1 MFKKFFRKI
10 RDTAKKIAPIA
21 APIAGIMTGNP
32 YLGAGIGGLLGQYGG
47 KEGAMQ
53 GALLGGLGGLG
64 ARAMQGNQLFSLTNT
79 PKVAANVVQPIVST
93 GMPAGAKA
101 VGLGG
106 APDAVAGA
114 IQSEGKSRGILDTLK
129 TIGGSLYDSD
139 KNELTGLGKLG
150 ASLAPALATY
160 FALKADQPENPDAN
174 AYRSPVDEYY
184 AARARGENPNPADYG
199 LAPTPEERLV
209 GDLEQQNF
217 NMGGL
222 ASMQSGA
229 LPMSDVMNIR
239 QQSMM
244 KKNPM
249 NNVMGVANLAM
260 GGDPMFPR
268 RTGEIDG
275 PGGPKDD
282 KIPAMLSDGEF
293 VFTAKAV
300 ENAGGPSAMYKMMNS
315 LDPQSE
321 KPSERM

>member
-1 MFKKFFRKI
+1 MFKSFFRKI
-10 RDTAKKIAPIA
+10 RETAKKIAPIA

-32 YLGAGIGGLLGQYGG
+32 YIGAGIGGLLGQYGG
-47 KEGAMQ
+47 KEGAIQ
-53 GALLGGLGGLG
+53 GAMLGGLGGLG

-79 PKVAANVVQPIVST
+79 PKVVPQVVTQAVNT
-93 GMPAGAKA
+93 GMPAGAA
-101 VGLGG
+101 QVGLG
-106 APDAVAGA
+106 AAQNAVPLAQSAGNT
-114 IQSEGKSRGILDTLK
+114 GGGGFGL
-129 TIGGSLYDSD
+129 GSLKDFAGNFYKDG
-139 KNELTGLGKLG
+139 ELTGLGKLG

-160 FALKADQPENPDAN
+160 FALKADKPENPDAN

-184 AARARGENPNPADYG
+184 AARARGENPNPADFG

-209 GDLEQQNF
+209 GDLGQNF

-222 ASMQSGA
+222 ASMQSEA

-300 ENAGGPSAMYKMMNS
+300 QNAGGPSAMYKMMNS

>member
-1 MFKKFFRKI
+1 MFKSFFRKI
-10 RDTAKKIAPIA
+10 RETAKKIAPIA

-32 YLGAGIGGLLGQYGG
+32 YIGAGIGGLLGQYGG
-47 KEGAMQ
+47 KEGAIQ
-53 GALLGGLGGLG
+53 GAMLGGLGGLG

-79 PKVAANVVQPIVST
+79 PKVAANVVQPIVDT
-93 GMPAGAKA
+93 GMSAGAKS
-101 VGLGG
+101 VGLGA
-106 APDAVAGA
+106 APDAVPLVQSAGNT
-114 IQSEGKSRGILDTLK
+114 GGGGFGL
-129 TIGGSLYDSD
+129 GSLKDFAGNFYKDGQ
-139 KNELTGLGKLG
+139 LTGLGKLG

-160 FALKADQPENPDAN
+160 FALKADKPENPDAN

-184 AARARGENPNPADYG
+184 AARARGENPNPADFG

-209 GDLEQQNF
+209 GDLGQNF

-222 ASMQSGA
+222 ASMQSEA

-300 ENAGGPSAMYKMMNS
+300 QNAGGPSAMYKMMNS
-315 LDPQSE
+315 LDPESE
-321 KPSERM
+321 RPSERT

>member
-32 YLGAGIGGLLGQYGG
+32 YIGAGIGGLLGQYGG
-47 KEGAMQ
+47 KEGALQ
-53 GALLGGLGGLG
+53 GAMLGGLGGLG
-64 ARAMQGNQLFSLTNT
+64 ARAMQGNQLFSFANT
-79 PKVAANVVQPIVST
+79 PKAVTNVIPKVLNVAENS
-93 GMPAGAKA
+93 PAAKEFMNQITQ
-101 VGLGG
+101 GG
-106 APDAVAGA
+106 G
-114 IQSEGKSRGILDTLK
+114 GGGNGILDTLGK
-129 TIGGSLYDSD
+129 IGGSLY
-139 KNELTGLGKLG
+139 KEGELTGLGKLG
-150 ASLAPALATY
+150 TSLAPALATY

-222 ASMQSGA
+222 ASMQPQT
-229 LPMSDVMNIR
+229 LPMDDVMNIR
-239 QQSMM
+239 QQAMM
-244 KKNPM
+244 SRQPM

-300 ENAGGPSAMYKMMNS
+300 ENAGGPSAMYNMMNS

>member
-32 YLGAGIGGLLGQYGG
+32 YIGAGIGGLLGQYGG
-47 KEGAMQ
+47 KEGALQ
-53 GALLGGLGGLG
+53 GAMLGGLGGLG
-64 ARAMQGNQLFSLTNT
+64 ARAMQGNQLFSFANT
-79 PKVAANVVQPIVST
+79 PKAVANVIPNVLNVAENS
-93 GMPAGAKA
+93 
-101 VGLGG
+101 
-106 APDAVAGA
+106 PDAKREMMKLMNQGVG
-114 IQSEGKSRGILDTLK
+114 GGGGGILDTLGK
-129 TIGGSLYDSD
+129 IGGSLY
-139 KNELTGLGKLG
+139 KEGELTGLGKLG
-150 ASLAPALATY
+150 TSLAPALATY

-222 ASMQSGA
+222 ASMQPQT
-229 LPMSDVMNIR
+229 LPMDDVMNIR
-239 QQSMM
+239 QQAMM
-244 KKNPM
+244 SRQPM

-300 ENAGGPSAMYKMMNS
+300 ENAGGPSAMYNMMNS

>member
-32 YLGAGIGGLLGQYGG
+32 YIGAGIGGLLGQYGG
-47 KEGAMQ
+47 KEGALQ
-53 GALLGGLGGLG
+53 GAMLGGLGGLG
-64 ARAMQGNQLFSLTNT
+64 ARAMQGNQLFSFANT
-79 PKVAANVVQPIVST
+79 PKVAANVIQPLIETVST
-93 GMPAGAKA
+93 GNPITDAAIRA
-101 VGLGG
+101 SQQLTQSGG
-106 APDAVAGA
+106 GG
-114 IQSEGKSRGILDTLK
+114 ESRGVLDTLGK
-129 TIGGSLYDSD
+129 IGGSLYKDD
-139 KNELTGLGKLG
+139 KLTGLGKLG

-222 ASMQSGA
+222 ASMQPQT
-229 LPMSDVMNIR
+229 LPMDDVMNIR
-239 QQSMM
+239 QQAMM
-244 KKNPM
+244 SRQPM

-300 ENAGGPSAMYKMMNS
+300 ENAGGPSAMYNMMNS

>member
-1 MFKKFFRKI
+1 MFKSFFRKI
-10 RDTAKKIAPIA
+10 RETAKKIAPIA

-32 YLGAGIGGLLGQYGG
+32 YIGAGIGGLLGQYGG

-79 PKVAANVVQPIVST
+79 PKVAANVVQPLVETVST
-93 GMPAGAKA
+93 GSPITDAAIKSSQQLTQTGGGTGGGGF
-101 VGLGG
+101 GLGSLR
-106 APDAVAGA
+106 DFAGNFYK
-114 IQSEGKSRGILDTLK
+114 EG
-129 TIGGSLYDSD
+129 
-139 KNELTGLGKLG
+139 ELTGLGKLG

-174 AYRSPVDEYY
+174 EYRSPVDEYY
-184 AARARGENPNPADYG
+184 AARARGENPNPADFG

-209 GDLEQQNF
+209 GDLGQNF

-222 ASMQSGA
+222 ASMQSEA

>member
-1 MFKKFFRKI
+1 MFKSFFRKI
-10 RDTAKKIAPIA
+10 RETAKKIAPIA

-32 YLGAGIGGLLGQYGG
+32 YIGAGIGGLLGQYGG
-47 KEGAMQ
+47 KEGAIQ
-53 GALLGGLGGLG
+53 GAMLGGLGGLG

-79 PKVAANVVQPIVST
+79 PKVAANVVQPLVETVST
-93 GMPAGAKA
+93 GSPITDAAIKSSQQLTQTGGGTGGGGF
-101 VGLGG
+101 GLGSLKNF
-106 APDAVAGA
+106 AGNFFKD
-114 IQSEGKSRGILDTLK
+114 G
-129 TIGGSLYDSD
+129 
-139 KNELTGLGKLG
+139 ELTGLGKLG

-184 AARARGENPNPADYG
+184 AARARGENPNPADFG

-209 GDLEQQNF
+209 GDLGQNF

-222 ASMQSGA
+222 ASMQSEA

>member
-1 MFKKFFRKI
+1 MFKSFFRKI
-10 RDTAKKIAPIA
+10 RETAKKIAPIA

-32 YLGAGIGGLLGQYGG
+32 YIGAGIGGLLGQYGG

-79 PKVAANVVQPIVST
+79 PKVAANAVQPLVETVST
-93 GMPAGAKA
+93 GSPITDAAIKSSQQLTQTGGGTGGGGF
-101 VGLGG
+101 GLGSLR
-106 APDAVAGA
+106 DFAGNFYK
-114 IQSEGKSRGILDTLK
+114 EG
-129 TIGGSLYDSD
+129 
-139 KNELTGLGKLG
+139 ELTGLGKLG

-174 AYRSPVDEYY
+174 EYRSPVDEYY

-209 GDLEQQNF
+209 GDLGQNF

-222 ASMQSGA
+222 ASMQSEA

-300 ENAGGPSAMYKMMNS
+300 ENAGGPSAMYNMMNS

>member
-21 APIAGIMTGNP
+21 APIAGILTGNP
-32 YLGAGIGGLLGQYGG
+32 YIGAGIGGLLGQYGG
-47 KEGAMQ
+47 KEGALQ
-53 GALLGGLGGLG
+53 GAMLGGLGGLG
-64 ARAMQGNQLFSLTNT
+64 ARAMQGNQLFSFANT
-79 PKVAANVVQPIVST
+79 PKVATNVIPKLLTVAENS
-93 GMPAGAKA
+93 PAAKQQMMQA
-101 VGLGG
+101 MNQGGGGGGGFGLG
-106 APDAVAGA
+106 
-114 IQSEGKSRGILDTLK
+114 SLK
-129 TIGGSLYDSD
+129 DFASNFYKDD
-139 KNELTGLGKLG
+139 KLTGLGKLG

-160 FALKADQPENPDAN
+160 FALKADKPENPDAN

-209 GDLEQQNF
+209 GDLEQRNF

-222 ASMQSGA
+222 ASMQSEA

-315 LDPQSE
+315 LDPESE

>member
-1 MFKKFFRKI
+1 MFKSFFRKI

-32 YLGAGIGGLLGQYGG
+32 YIGAGIGGLLGQYGG
-47 KEGAMQ
+47 KEGAIQ
-53 GALLGGLGGLG
+53 GAMLGGLGGLG

-79 PKVAANVVQPIVST
+79 PKVAANVVQPIVDT
-93 GMPAGAKA
+93 GMSAGAKA
-101 VGLGG
+101 AGLGG

-114 IQSEGKSRGILDTLK
+114 VQSAGNTGGRFGL
-129 TIGGSLYDSD
+129 GSLKDFAGNFYKDG
-139 KNELTGLGKLG
+139 ELTGLGKLG

-160 FALKADQPENPDAN
+160 FALKADKPENPDAN

-184 AARARGENPNPADYG
+184 AARARGENPNPADFG

-209 GDLEQQNF
+209 GDLGQNF

-222 ASMQSGA
+222 ASMQSEA

>member
-32 YLGAGIGGLLGQYGG
+32 YIGAGIGGLLGQYGG
-47 KEGAMQ
+47 KEGALQ
-53 GALLGGLGGLG
+53 GAMLGGLGGLG
-64 ARAMQGNQLFSLTNT
+64 ARAMEGNQLFSIANT
-79 PKVAANVVQPIVST
+79 PKVATNVIPKVLNVAENS
-93 GMPAGAKA
+93 PAAKEIMNQITQ
-101 VGLGG
+101 GG
-106 APDAVAGA
+106 GG
-114 IQSEGKSRGILDTLK
+114 SESRGILDTLGK
-129 TIGGSLYDSD
+129 IGGSLYKDD
-139 KNELTGLGKLG
+139 KLTGLGKLG

-222 ASMQSGA
+222 ASMGSGA

-239 QQSMM
+239 RQSMM

-321 KPSERM
+321 KPSERI

>member
-1 MFKKFFRKI
+1 MNCQEYMFKKFFRKI

-21 APIAGIMTGNP
+21 APIAGILTGNP
-32 YLGAGIGGLLGQYGG
+32 YIGAGIGGLLGQYGG
-47 KEGAMQ
+47 KEGALQ
-53 GALLGGLGGLG
+53 GAMLGGLGGLG
-64 ARAMQGNQLFSLTNT
+64 ARAMQGNQLFSFANT
-79 PKVAANVVQPIVST
+79 PKVATNVIPKLLTVAENS
-93 GMPAGAKA
+93 PAAKQQMMQA
-101 VGLGG
+101 MNQGGGGGGGFGLG
-106 APDAVAGA
+106 
-114 IQSEGKSRGILDTLK
+114 SLK
-129 TIGGSLYDSD
+129 DFASNFYKDD
-139 KNELTGLGKLG
+139 KLTGLGKLG

-160 FALKADQPENPDAN
+160 FALKADKPENPDAN

-209 GDLEQQNF
+209 GDLEQRNF

-222 ASMQSGA
+222 ASMQSEA

-239 QQSMM
+239 QQSIM

-249 NNVMGVANLAM
+249 NNLMGVANLAM

-315 LDPQSE
+315 LDPESE

>member
-1 MFKKFFRKI
+1 MFKSFFRKI
-10 RDTAKKIAPIA
+10 RETAKKIAPIA

-32 YLGAGIGGLLGQYGG
+32 YIGAGIGGLLGQYGG

-79 PKVAANVVQPIVST
+79 PKVAANVVQPLVETVST
-93 GMPAGAKA
+93 GSPITDAAIKSSQQLTQTGGGTGGGGF
-101 VGLGG
+101 GLGSLKNF
-106 APDAVAGA
+106 AGNFFKD
-114 IQSEGKSRGILDTLK
+114 G
-129 TIGGSLYDSD
+129 
-139 KNELTGLGKLG
+139 ELTGLGKLG

-174 AYRSPVDEYY
+174 EYRSPVDEYY
-184 AARARGENPNPADYG
+184 AARARGENPNPADFG

-209 GDLEQQNF
+209 GDLGQNF

-222 ASMQSGA
+222 ASMQSEA

-249 NNVMGVANLAM
+249 NNIMGVANLAM

>member
-21 APIAGIMTGNP
+21 APIAGIITGNP
-32 YLGAGIGGLLGQYGG
+32 YIGAGIGGLLGQYGG
-47 KEGAMQ
+47 KEGALQ
-53 GALLGGLGGLG
+53 GAMLGGLGGLG
-64 ARAMQGNQLFSLTNT
+64 ARAVQGNQLFSFANT
-79 PKVAANVVQPIVST
+79 PKIAQVISQGTNTGLPAA
-93 GMPAGAKA
+93 AKA
-101 VGLGG
+101 LGLGQ
-106 APDAVAGA
+106 APDGVASVMQTATGDGN
-114 IQSEGKSRGILDTLK
+114 SILDTLGK
-129 TIGGSLYDSD
+129 IGGSLYKDD
-139 KNELTGLGKLG
+139 KLTGLGKLG

-222 ASMQSGA
+222 ASMQPQT
-229 LPMSDVMNIR
+229 LPMDDVMNIR
-239 QQSMM
+239 QQAMM
-244 KKNPM
+244 SRQPM

-300 ENAGGPSAMYKMMNS
+300 ENAGGPSAMYNMMNS

>member
-1 MFKKFFRKI
+1 MFKSFFRKI
-10 RDTAKKIAPIA
+10 RETAKKIAPIA

-32 YLGAGIGGLLGQYGG
+32 YIGAGIGGLLGQYGG

-79 PKVAANVVQPIVST
+79 PKVAANVVQPLVETVST
-93 GMPAGAKA
+93 GSPITDAAIKSSQQLTQTGGGTGGGGF
-101 VGLGG
+101 GLGSLR
-106 APDAVAGA
+106 DFAGNFYK
-114 IQSEGKSRGILDTLK
+114 EG
-129 TIGGSLYDSD
+129 
-139 KNELTGLGKLG
+139 ELTGLGKLG

-184 AARARGENPNPADYG
+184 AARARGENPNPADFG

-209 GDLEQQNF
+209 GDLGQNF

-222 ASMQSGA
+222 ASMQSEA

-293 VFTAKAV
+293 VFIAKAV
-300 ENAGGPSAMYKMMNS
+300 ENADGPSAMYKMMNS

>member
-1 MFKKFFRKI
+1 MFKSFFRKI
-10 RDTAKKIAPIA
+10 RETAKKIAPIA

-32 YLGAGIGGLLGQYGG
+32 YIGAGIGGLLGQYGG
-47 KEGAMQ
+47 KQGAMQ

-64 ARAMQGNQLFSLTNT
+64 ARAMQGNQLFSLANT
-79 PKVAANVVQPIVST
+79 PKVVPQVVTQAVNTGINPAA
-93 GMPAGAKA
+93 AAA
-101 VGLGG
+101 GLGG
-106 APDAVAGA
+106 AQDAVPLA
-114 IQSEGKSRGILDTLK
+114 QSAANTGSGGFGL
-129 TIGGSLYDSD
+129 GSL
-139 KNELTGLGKLG
+139 KNFAGNFFKDGELTGLGKLG

-184 AARARGENPNPADYG
+184 AARARGENPNPADFG

-209 GDLEQQNF
+209 GDLGQNF

-222 ASMQSGA
+222 ASMQSEA

-321 KPSERM
+321 KPNERM

>member
-1 MFKKFFRKI
+1 MFKSFFRKI

-32 YLGAGIGGLLGQYGG
+32 YIGAGIGGLLGQYGG
-47 KEGAMQ
+47 KEGAIQ
-53 GALLGGLGGLG
+53 GAMLGGLGGLG
-64 ARAMQGNQLFSLTNT
+64 ARALEGNQLFSLTNT
-79 PKVAANVVQPIVST
+79 PRVAANVVQPLVETVST
-93 GMPAGAKA
+93 GNPITDSSIKA
-101 VGLGG
+101 FQQLTQSGG
-106 APDAVAGA
+106 GG
-114 IQSEGKSRGILDTLK
+114 ESRGIIDTLK
-129 TIGGSLYDSD
+129 KVGGSLYDSD

-174 AYRSPVDEYY
+174 EYRSPVDEYY

-209 GDLEQQNF
+209 GDLEQRNF

-222 ASMQSGA
+222 ASMQSEA

-239 QQSMM
+239 QQSIM

-249 NNVMGVANLAM
+249 NNLMGVANLAM

-315 LDPQSE
+315 LDPESE

>member
-21 APIAGIMTGNP
+21 APIAGILTGNP
-32 YLGAGIGGLLGQYGG
+32 YIGAGIGGLLGQYGG
-47 KEGAMQ
+47 KEGALQ
-53 GALLGGLGGLG
+53 GAMLGGLGGLG
-64 ARAMQGNQLFSLTNT
+64 ARAMQGNQLFSFANT
-79 PKVAANVVQPIVST
+79 PKVATNVIPKLLTVAENS
-93 GMPAGAKA
+93 PAAKQQMMQA
-101 VGLGG
+101 MNQGGGGGGGFGLG
-106 APDAVAGA
+106 
-114 IQSEGKSRGILDTLK
+114 SLK
-129 TIGGSLYDSD
+129 DFASNFYKDD
-139 KNELTGLGKLG
+139 KLTGLGKLG

-160 FALKADQPENPDAN
+160 FALKADKPENPDAN

-209 GDLEQQNF
+209 GDLEQRNF

-222 ASMQSGA
+222 ASMQSEA

-239 QQSMM
+239 QQSIM

-249 NNVMGVANLAM
+249 NNLMGVANLAM

-315 LDPQSE
+315 LDPESE

>member
-1 MFKKFFRKI
+1 MIVPARI
-10 RDTAKKIAPIA
+10 RPPVAP
-21 APIAGIMTGNP
+21 
-32 YLGAGIGGLLGQYGG
+32 
-47 KEGAMQ
+47 
-53 GALLGGLGGLG
+53 
-64 ARAMQGNQLFSLTNT
+64 
-79 PKVAANVVQPIVST
+79 
-93 GMPAGAKA
+93 
-101 VGLGG
+101 
-106 APDAVAGA
+106 
-114 IQSEGKSRGILDTLK
+114 
-129 TIGGSLYDSD
+129 
-139 KNELTGLGKLG
+139 LTGLGKLG

-239 QQSMM
+239 RQSMM

-321 KPSERM
+321 KPSERI

>member
-1 MFKKFFRKI
+1 MP
-10 RDTAKKIAPIA
+10 TGA
-21 APIAGIMTGNP
+21 ANV
-32 YLGAGIGGLLGQYGG
+32 
-47 KEGAMQ
+47 
-53 GALLGGLGGLG
+53 GLG
-64 ARAMQGNQLFSLTNT
+64 A
-79 PKVAANVVQPIVST
+79 
-93 GMPAGAKA
+93 
-101 VGLGG
+101 

-114 IQSEGKSRGILDTLK
+114 VQSAGGGGDGILDTLGK
-129 TIGGSLYDSD
+129 IGGSLYKDD
-139 KNELTGLGKLG
+139 KLTGLGKLG

-222 ASMQSGA
+222 ASMQPQT
-229 LPMSDVMNIR
+229 LPMDDVMNIR
-239 QQSMM
+239 QQAMM
-244 KKNPM
+244 SRQPM

-300 ENAGGPSAMYKMMNS
+300 ENAGGPSAMYNMMNS

>member
-21 APIAGIMTGNP
+21 APIAGILTGNP
-32 YLGAGIGGLLGQYGG
+32 YIGAGIGGLLGQYGG
-47 KEGAMQ
+47 KEGALQ
-53 GALLGGLGGLG
+53 GAMLGGLGGLG
-64 ARAMQGNQLFSLTNT
+64 ARAMQGNQLFSFANT
-79 PKVAANVVQPIVST
+79 PKVATNVIPKLLTVAENS
-93 GMPAGAKA
+93 PAAKQQMMQA
-101 VGLGG
+101 MNQGGGGGGGFGLG
-106 APDAVAGA
+106 
-114 IQSEGKSRGILDTLK
+114 SLK
-129 TIGGSLYDSD
+129 DFASNFYKDD
-139 KNELTGLGKLG
+139 KLTGLGKLG

-160 FALKADQPENPDAN
+160 FALKADKPENPDAN

-209 GDLEQQNF
+209 GDLEQRNF

-222 ASMQSGA
+222 ASMQSEA

-249 NNVMGVANLAM
+249 NNLMGVANLAM

-315 LDPQSE
+315 LDPESE

>member
-1 MFKKFFRKI
+1 MFKSFFRKI
-10 RDTAKKIAPIA
+10 RETAKKIAPIA

-32 YLGAGIGGLLGQYGG
+32 YIGAGIGGLLGQYGG
-47 KEGAMQ
+47 KEGAIQ

-79 PKVAANVVQPIVST
+79 PKVAANVVKPLVDTVST
-93 GMPAGAKA
+93 GSPITDAAIKSSQQLTQTGGGTGGGGF
-101 VGLGG
+101 GLGSLKNF
-106 APDAVAGA
+106 AGNFFKD
-114 IQSEGKSRGILDTLK
+114 G
-129 TIGGSLYDSD
+129 
-139 KNELTGLGKLG
+139 ELTGLGKLG

-160 FALKADQPENPDAN
+160 FALKADKPENPDAN

-184 AARARGENPNPADYG
+184 AARARGENPNPADFG

-209 GDLEQQNF
+209 GDLGQNF
-217 NMGGL
+217 NMGGAVGL
-222 ASMQSGA
+222 ASMQSEA

-249 NNVMGVANLAM
+249 NNIMGVANLAM

-300 ENAGGPSAMYKMMNS
+300 QNAGGPSAMYKMMNS
-315 LDPQSE
+315 LDPESE

>member
-32 YLGAGIGGLLGQYGG
+32 YIGAGIGGLLGQYGG
-47 KEGAMQ
+47 KEGALQ
-53 GALLGGLGGLG
+53 GAMLGGLGGLG
-64 ARAMQGNQLFSLTNT
+64 ARAMQGNQLFSFANT
-79 PKVAANVVQPIVST
+79 PKAVTNVIPKVLNVAENS
-93 GMPAGAKA
+93 PAAKEIMNQITQ
-101 VGLGG
+101 GG
-106 APDAVAGA
+106 G
-114 IQSEGKSRGILDTLK
+114 GGGNGILDTLGK
-129 TIGGSLYDSD
+129 IGGSLYKDD
-139 KNELTGLGKLG
+139 KLTGLGKLG

-222 ASMQSGA
+222 ASMQPQT
-229 LPMSDVMNIR
+229 LPMDDVMNIR
-239 QQSMM
+239 QQAMM
-244 KKNPM
+244 SRQPM

-300 ENAGGPSAMYKMMNS
+300 ENAGGPSAMYNMMNS

>member
-21 APIAGIMTGNP
+21 APIAGILTGNP
-32 YLGAGIGGLLGQYGG
+32 YIGAGIGGLLGQYGG
-47 KEGAMQ
+47 KEGALQ
-53 GALLGGLGGLG
+53 GAMLGGLGGLG
-64 ARAMQGNQLFSLTNT
+64 ARAMQGNQLFSFANT
-79 PKVAANVVQPIVST
+79 PKVATNVIPKLLTVAENS
-93 GMPAGAKA
+93 PAAKQQMMQA
-101 VGLGG
+101 MNQGGGGGGGFGLG
-106 APDAVAGA
+106 
-114 IQSEGKSRGILDTLK
+114 SLK
-129 TIGGSLYDSD
+129 DFASNFYKDD
-139 KNELTGLGKLG
+139 KLTGLGKLG

-160 FALKADQPENPDAN
+160 FALKADKPENPDAN

-184 AARARGENPNPADYG
+184 AARARGENPNPADFG

-209 GDLEQQNF
+209 GDLGQNF

-222 ASMQSGA
+222 ASMQSEA

-239 QQSMM
+239 QQSIM

-249 NNVMGVANLAM
+249 NNLMGVANLAM

-315 LDPQSE
+315 LDPESE

>member
-32 YLGAGIGGLLGQYGG
+32 YIGAGIGGLLGQYGG
-47 KEGAMQ
+47 KEGALQ
-53 GALLGGLGGLG
+53 GAMLGGLGGLG

-79 PKVAANVVQPIVST
+79 PKVAANVVQPLVETVST
-93 GMPAGAKA
+93 GSPITDAAIKA
-101 VGLGG
+101 SQQLTQSGGGDGGGGFGLG
-106 APDAVAGA
+106 
-114 IQSEGKSRGILDTLK
+114 SLK
-129 TIGGSLYDSD
+129 DFASNFYKDD
-139 KNELTGLGKLG
+139 KLTGLGKLG

-222 ASMQSGA
+222 ASMESGA

-315 LDPQSE
+315 LDPESE